1 MLESKD
7 STMKLFG
14 KTIPAPEISAGAPA
28 LSSGDAVGDSV
39 VQNHGSSS
47 VNGDGEEHE
56 IEQDIMGEETTESE
70 KEDEV
75 TNLDT
80 VSRPGEVSINPSTK
94 KEDLTLKTSKKTEQ
108 EQGENSQD
116 KTLRKPDKILPCPR
130 CNSMDTKF
138 CYYNNYNVNQP
149 RHFCKNCQRYW
160 TAGGVMRNVPVGAGR
175 RKNKNFASQY
185 RQITVPEAALLSS
198 QPDLPNGVSHPSLNC
213 NATLLAF
220 GSDTPLCESMTSV
233 LSLAEKAVNNSTTN
247 GFNGSEELEIPFAY
261 VAGEKVNDDSNKSSD
276 MSTKPMEGETT
287 NRSQEQ
293 VRENCHPFP
302 PHAPYFPGA
311 PWPFPWNPALWNSP
325 VPSPPTFFPQGF
337 TMPLYPA
344 AAYWGLTIP
353 GAWSIPWL
361 AQPSL
366 PNSTVSNSGPNS
378 PTLGKHSR
386 EESMLQSNEVVAEEE
401 RSKGNNKEKCLWV
414 PKTLRIDDLGEA
426 AKSSIWTTL
435 GIKNNK
441 ADLFPGGGL
450 CKSQGG
456 EKNRVAQ
463 DSPVLHA
470 NPAALSRS
478 INFQETSIL

>member
-1 MLESKD
+1 M
-7 STMKLFG
+7 
-14 KTIPAPEISAGAPA
+14 
-28 LSSGDAVGDSV
+28 
-39 VQNHGSSS
+39 
-47 VNGDGEEHE
+47 
-56 IEQDIMGEETTESE
+56 
-70 KEDEV
+70 
-75 TNLDT
+75 
-80 VSRPGEVSINPSTK
+80 
-94 KEDLTLKTSKKTEQ
+94 KTSKKTEQ
-108 EQGENSQD
+108 EQGENSQN

-138 CYYNNYNVNQP
+138 CYDNNYNVNQP

-175 RKNKNFASQY
+175 RKNKNFTSQY

-233 LSLAEKAVNNSTTN
+233 LNLADKAVNNSTTN
-247 GFNGSEELEIPFAY
+247 GFNGSEELEIPVTY
-261 VAGEKVNDDSNKSSD
+261 VGGEKVNDDSNKSSD
-276 MSTKPMEGETT
+276 TSTKPTKGETT

-293 VRENCHPFP
+293 VIENCHPFP

-325 VPSPPTFFPQGF
+325 VPSPPAFFPQGF

-366 PNSTVSNSGPNS
+366 PNSTVSNSGPDPIARTIAMS
-378 PTLGKHSR
+378 
-386 EESMLQSNEVVAEEE
+386 
-401 RSKGNNKEKCLWV
+401 
-414 PKTLRIDDLGEA
+414 
-426 AKSSIWTTL
+426 
-435 GIKNNK
+435 
-441 ADLFPGGGL
+441 
-450 CKSQGG
+450 
-456 EKNRVAQ
+456 
-463 DSPVLHA
+463 
-470 NPAALSRS
+470 
-478 INFQETSIL
+478 